1 VADLLHRTLP
11 RAPRFRLGQGGHTR
25 PGMVKL
31 RVVPAQGSC
40 VRSDLLTLCKTY
52 VIITLVM
59 TQRAFF
65 TKEAVIDTAFA
76 LAREKGWGAVS
87 ARSIARRLGSST
99 MPIYSSLKSME
110 EIERET
116 RKRAEI
122 LLQEYQTRPYTENPS
137 LSLAV
142 GYVAFARQEPHLFR
156 FLYVD
161 APRRRGPAELE
172 LQSQE
177 FQTAFSGTAELKE
190 MIDRM
195 PAHSQDVDLRARTRI
210 ASLVRSAGHSG
221 RSRPAAAGRRRT
233 GFCGSGDTEEGEG
246 GHGWLRRW

>member
-1 VADLLHRTLP
+1 
-11 RAPRFRLGQGGHTR
+11 
-25 PGMVKL
+25 
-31 RVVPAQGSC
+31 
-40 VRSDLLTLCKTY
+40 
-52 VIITLVM
+52 M

-65 TKEAVIDTAFA
+65 TKEAVLDTAFT
-76 LAREKGWGAVS
+76 LAREMGWGAVS

-122 LLQEYQTRPYTENPS
+122 LLQEYQMRPYTENPS

-142 GYVAFARQEPHLFR
+142 GYVAFARQESHLFR

-195 PAHSQDVDLRARTRI
+195 PELKTNPLILKTWIFVHGL
-210 ASLVRSAGHSG
+210 ASLLSSGALDIPDDRMRQLLEDAGQAFVDQETKRKG
-221 RSRPAAAGRRRT
+221 KEATDG
-233 GFCGSGDTEEGEG
+233 
-246 GHGWLRRW
+246 